1 MFYILHGKD
10 GYSRKQ
16 TLAKLRGKLGDPAMM
31 DLNTTIFDK
40 PPTFTTLR
48 QSCDAMPFLTK
59 SRLIIVHNL
68 LLGKPSKEMT
78 KALKAYLPNLPDSS
92 KLVFMEAG
100 NVPRNNAIG
109 KLAASSKNGYI
120 KQFDEMKGGQ
130 VTRWVTNYVQGQNG
144 RISSHAA
151 HVLATETEGNLQLLT
166 NELEKLLIYKNG
178 ETIESVDVALL
189 SPYAAEASIFDL
201 VDTIGNRNGK
211 GAALL
216 LHKKLS
222 EGTDPFFLFAMI
234 IRQFR
239 LLIQVKETAVS
250 GLKPPAIAK
259 ELRMHKFV
267 AGKMYQQSGSFTLP
281 QLEQIYRH
289 LLEIDIGVKT
299 GKNDM
304 VTALSV
310 LMATLTAVH

>member
-10 GYSRKQ
+10 AYSRKQ

-48 QSCDAMPFLTK
+48 QSCDSMPFLTK

-68 LLGKPSKEMT
+68 LTSKPDKAMT
-78 KALKAYLPNLPDSS
+78 KALKAYLPSLPDSS

-100 NVPRNNAIG
+100 KVPRNNVIG

-120 KQFDEMKGGQ
+120 KEHEQLNSGQ
-130 VTRWVTNYVQGQNG
+130 VTRWVTNYVGEQNG
-144 RISSHAA
+144 RISPHAA
-151 HVLATETEGNLQLLT
+151 HVLSTETEGNLQLLT
-166 NELEKLLIYKNG
+166 NELDKLILYKNG
-178 ETIESVDVALL
+178 ETIETTDVALL

-216 LHKKLS
+216 LHKKMS
-222 EGTDPFFLFAMI
+222 EGTDPFYLFAMI

-250 GLKPPAIAK
+250 GLKPPAIAT

-267 AGKMYQQSGSFTLP
+267 AGKMYQQSGHFTLP

-304 VTALSV
+304 GTALSV

>member
-10 GYSRKQ
+10 AYSRKQ

-40 PPTFTTLR
+40 PPTFTALR
-48 QSCDAMPFLTK
+48 GACDAMPFLTK

-68 LLGKPSKEMT
+68 LTGKPAKEMT

-100 NVPRNNAIG
+100 NVPRNNAIA

-130 VTRWVTNYVQGQNG
+130 VTRWVTNYVGAQNG

-267 AGKMYQQSGSFTLP
+267 AGKMYQQSGHFTLP